1 MAAEEIVSGVYGI
14 SMTYVNAFLVV
25 GEDGLVLVD
34 SGLAG
39 RKDTI
44 LGALA
49 GTGRQPADLKH
60 ILITHHHFDH
70 IGSLAD
76 LKEATGAKCYV
87 HPADG
92 RVVRG
97 EAPRPGPKPMG
108 LLSRLLLPIVV
119 RLGPPEVDPM
129 KVDREVQDGEELPLA
144 GGIKA
149 VHTPGHTAG
158 HLSFLLPSRKLLF
171 VGDAA
176 GNLLGQLGPPF
187 GVLLGTHTEDVAQA
201 KESIRKLAGLEFD
214 IACFGH
220 GRVLK
225 GEANLKFRRLAEKLA
240 R

>member
-14 SMTYVNAFLVV
+14 GMAMGYVNAFLLI

-39 RKDTI
+39 RLDTI
-44 LGALA
+44 LGAVA

-60 ILITHHHFDH
+60 VLITHHHVDH

-87 HPADG
+87 HPADSPI
-92 RVVRG
+92 VRG
-97 EAPRPGPKPMG
+97 EEPQPGPNPESLLGKLAGP
-108 LLSRLLLPIVV
+108 LLSRVSTPA
-119 RLGPPEVDPM
+119 PPVAVDAEV
-129 KVDREVQDGEELPLA
+129 EDGEELPLA

-149 VHTPGHTAG
+149 VHTPGHTPG
-158 HLSFLLPSRKLLF
+158 HLSFLLPSKKLLF

-176 GNLLGQLGPPF
+176 ANMLRLGLPLGMF
-187 GVLLGTHTEDVAQA
+187 TADRRQA
-201 KESIRKLAGLEFD
+201 KESVAKLAALEFD
-214 IACFGH
+214 VACFGH

-225 GEANLKFRRLAEKLA
+225 GEANFRFRRLAEKLA

>member
-34 SGLAG
+34 SGLAK

-44 LGALA
+44 LGVVARA
-49 GTGRQPADLKH
+49 GRQPADLTH
-60 ILITHHHFDH
+60 ILITHHHVDH

-87 HPADG
+87 HPADSP
-92 RVVRG
+92 VVRG
-97 EAPRPGPKPMG
+97 EEPQPGPNPESLLGKLAGP
-108 LLSRLLLPIVV
+108 LLSRMETE
-119 RLGPPEVDPM
+119 PPATAVDVEVA
-129 KVDREVQDGEELPLA
+129 DGEELPLA

-149 VHTPGHTAG
+149 VHTPGHTPG
-158 HLSFLLPSRKLLF
+158 HLSFLLPSKKLLF

-176 GNLLGQLGPPF
+176 ANMLRLGLPLGMF
-187 GVLLGTHTEDVAQA
+187 TADRRQA
-201 KESIRKLAGLEFD
+201 KESVAKLAALESD
-214 IACFGH
+214 VACFGH

-225 GEANLKFRRLAEKLA
+225 GEANLRFRRLAEKLA

>member
-14 SMTYVNAFLVV
+14 SMTYVKAFLVIA
-25 GEDGLVLVD
+25 EDGLVLVD

-44 LGALA
+44 LGAVA

-60 ILITHHHFDH
+60 ILITHHHVDH
-70 IGSLAD
+70 IGSLAALQD
-76 LKEATGAKCYV
+76 ATAASSYV
-87 HPADG
+87 HPADSPI
-92 RVVRG
+92 VRG
-97 EAPRPGPKPMG
+97 EQPQPGPNPESLLGKLAGP
-108 LLSRLLLPIVV
+108 LLSRMSTPAAPGAVDV
-119 RLGPPEVDPM
+119 EVA
-129 KVDREVQDGEELPLA
+129 DGDELPLA

-158 HLSFLLPSRKLLF
+158 HLSFLLPAKKLLF

-176 GNLLGQLGPPF
+176 ANMLRLGMPLGMF
-187 GVLLGTHTEDVAQA
+187 TADRQQA
-201 KESIRKLAGLEFD
+201 KESIRKLAALEFD
-214 IACFGH
+214 VACFGH

-225 GEANLKFRRLAEKLA
+225 GEANLRFRRLAEKLA